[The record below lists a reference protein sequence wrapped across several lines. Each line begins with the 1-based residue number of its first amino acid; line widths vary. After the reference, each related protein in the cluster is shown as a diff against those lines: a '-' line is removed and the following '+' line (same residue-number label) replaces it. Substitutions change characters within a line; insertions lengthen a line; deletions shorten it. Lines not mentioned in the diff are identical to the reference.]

1 MEGAAPSAPPVS
13 AFRMHKQS
21 AYILVLTVAALV
33 TLGLVMLYSTGAFAP
48 DSHGDQFNFLKRQS
62 FWLGVGF
69 IFSIVFALVDYHWLE
84 RSWYVLYP
92 AALGLLALC
101 FIRPIGMRINGSW
114 RWIHLGPVTFQPS
127 ELAKL
132 AAIIFI
138 AWWFSKFEAKCKGFL
153 MGLIYPVAV
162 IATLFAL
169 IVLETDLGTTL
180 LIGGTIF
187 LMMFVAGASP
197 KFLGPVVLA
206 GLAAVLTIAWH
217 ISQRQGRL
225 LAFLHP
231 DQYQEKEGHQ
241 QWMGLIAFGSGGPE
255 GLGLGNGRQKMLY
268 LPYAHTDFIFPVIG
282 EELGLRITL
291 VVVFCYLLVVMS
303 GILIALNAKDRFGM
317 LLGFGCTAILG
328 LQAAINIGVTTSM
341 LPNKGLPLPF
351 ISYGGSNLC
360 FCLVCVGI
368 LINIYRQGKEDKTI
382 AGTQM
387 MVRVR
392 HVSRI

>member
-1 MEGAAPSAPPVS
+1 
-13 AFRMHKQS
+13 MHKQS
-21 AYILVLTVAALV
+21 AYILVLAVAGLV
-33 TLGLVMLYSTGAFAP
+33 TVGLVMLYSTGAFAL
-48 DSHGDQFNFLKRQS
+48 DSHGDQFNFLKKQS

-69 IFSIVFALVDYHWLE
+69 IFSIVFALLDYHRLE
-84 RSWYVLYP
+84 RFWYILFP
-92 AALGLLALC
+92 IALGLLVLC

-114 RWIHLGPVTFQPS
+114 RWIHAGPVTFQPS

-132 AAIIFI
+132 VAIIFI
-138 AWWFSKFEAKCKGFL
+138 AWWFSKFETKCKGIL

-162 IATLFAL
+162 VVVLL
-169 IVLETDLGTTL
+169 VPIVLETDLGTTL
-180 LIGGTIF
+180 LIGGTVLLI
-187 LMMFVAGASP
+187 MFVAGASP
-197 KFLGPVVLA
+197 KYLGPLVIV
-206 GLAAVLTIAWH
+206 GVAALLGIAWH
-217 ISQRQGRL
+217 ISERQGRL

-241 QWMGLIAFGSGGPE
+241 QWMGLIAFGSGGVE

-282 EELGLRITL
+282 EELGLRVTL
-291 VVVFCYLLVVMS
+291 IVVFCYLLIVTS
-303 GILIALNAKDRFGM
+303 GILISLNAKDRFGM

-328 LQAAINIGVTTSM
+328 LQAAINVGVTTS
-341 LPNKGLPLPF
+341 LFPNKGLPLPF
-351 ISYGGSNLC
+351 ISYGGSNIF
-360 FCLVCVGI
+360 FCLVCIGI

-382 AGTQM
+382 ANTEM

>member
-1 MEGAAPSAPPVS
+1 
-13 AFRMHKQS
+13 MHKQS
-21 AYILVLTVAALV
+21 AYILVLAVAGLV
-33 TLGLVMLYSTGAFAP
+33 TVGLVMLYSTGAFAL
-48 DSHGDQFNFLKRQS
+48 DSHGDQFNFLKKQS

-69 IFSIVFALVDYHWLE
+69 IFSIIFALLDYHRLE
-84 RSWYVLYP
+84 RSWYILFP
-92 AALGLLALC
+92 IALGLLILC

-114 RWIHLGPVTFQPS
+114 RWIHAGPVTFQPS

-132 AAIIFI
+132 VAIIFV
-138 AWWFSKFEAKCKGFL
+138 AWWFSKFETKCKGIL

-162 IATLFAL
+162 VVVLLIP

-180 LIGGTIF
+180 LIGGTI
-187 LMMFVAGASP
+187 LLIMFVAGASP
-197 KFLGPVVLA
+197 KYLGPLVIV
-206 GLAAVLTIAWH
+206 GVAALLVIAWH
-217 ISQRQGRL
+217 ISERQGRL

-241 QWMGLIAFGSGGPE
+241 QWMGLIAFGSGGVE

-282 EELGLRITL
+282 EELGLRVTL
-291 VVVFCYLLVVMS
+291 IVVFCYLLIVTS
-303 GILIALNAKDRFGM
+303 GILISLNAKDRFGM

-328 LQAAINIGVTTSM
+328 LQAAINVGVTTS
-341 LPNKGLPLPF
+341 LFPNKGLPLPF
-351 ISYGGSNLC
+351 ISYGGSNIF
-360 FCLVCVGI
+360 FCLVCIGI
-368 LINIYRQGKEDKTI
+368 LINIYRQGKEDKTT
-382 AGTQM
+382 ANTEM